1 MTTPIPTK
9 YAALPNNIIYCPRS
23 GLPLAK
29 VEALCSH
36 GWPVI
41 NQLSSVTTGLLHP
54 VYAMPLE
61 KLIVKLKG
69 ELAAAEQI
77 AWCSIDADQ
86 REIQLTMSAIM
97 YSIDAIWQPAQEA
110 THLWKRLV
118 PSLPMWPVAVAS
130 GGRLLRLASWYH
142 YATSKRLH
150 FPSYRISQDVKNL
163 HWENFSAWLD
173 SAYEIKEE
181 WEKGRDNLQHAEEVK
196 ARTDALLT
204 VRADAVYK
212 RIDLNKVWN
221 WIDIQMRLDAKY
233 PAGRRETFKTIFM
246 TGDMHPEDWNTDDV
260 EDGQMAIL
268 ETCDVGN
275 EIMFFIRTR
284 LNNIH
289 AIIRDFYSSF
299 TLVRSVAR
307 EGSAT
312 LDSVSQLEQ
321 DRTTEFFGGFDKRAE
336 SLDAMPAE
344 PQREHFASPAKY
356 LQAAAQWRILK
367 KRYDH
372 VKQAAP
378 VASIVSPAAAKAVM
392 DSLDPLEGL

>member
-1 MTTPIPTK
+1 MTTPITPKPTL
-9 YAALPNNIIYCPRS
+9 ANNIIYCPRS
-23 GLPLAK
+23 GVPLAK

-41 NQLSSVTTGLLHP
+41 NQLASVTTGLLHP
-54 VYAMPLE
+54 VYAMPLD
-61 KLIVKLKG
+61 KLILKLKN

-97 YSIDAIWQPAQEA
+97 YSIDAIWQPSVEA
-110 THLWKRLV
+110 GHLWKKLL

-150 FPSYRISQDVKNL
+150 FPTYRISVDNKNT
-163 HWENFSAWLD
+163 HWENLSAWLD
-173 SAYEIKEE
+173 DAYEIKEE

-221 WIDIQMRLDAKY
+221 WIEIQMRLDAKY

-246 TGDMHPEDWNTDDV
+246 TADMHPEDWNTDDV
-260 EDGQMAIL
+260 EDVQMAIL

-284 LNNIH
+284 LNSIH

-299 TLVRSVAR
+299 TLVRSVAK
-307 EGSAT
+307 EGSAA

-336 SLDAMPAE
+336 SLDAMPEE
-344 PQREHFASPAKY
+344 PKREHFASPAKY

-372 VKQAAP
+372 VKQAA
-378 VASIVSPAAAKAVM
+378 VQPAAQAVKTI
-392 DSLDPLEGL
+392 DPLEGL

>member
-1 MTTPIPTK
+1 MTNSNTTK
-9 YAALPNNIIYCPRS
+9 AALPNNVIYCPRS
-23 GLPLAK
+23 GVPLAK

-41 NQLSSVTTGLLHP
+41 NQLASVTTGLLHP
-54 VYAMPLE
+54 VYAMPLD
-61 KLIVKLKG
+61 KLIIKLKN

-86 REIQLTMSAIM
+86 RELQLTMSAIM
-97 YSIDAIWQPAQEA
+97 YSIDAVWQPAVEA
-110 THLWKRLV
+110 THLWNKLV
-118 PSLPMWPVAVAS
+118 PALPMWPVVVAS

-142 YATSKRLH
+142 YATSKRLR
-150 FPSYRISQDVKNL
+150 FPLYRISHDNKNT
-163 HWENFSAWLD
+163 HWENFSTWLD
-173 SAYEIKEE
+173 DSYEIKEE

-221 WIDIQMRLDAKY
+221 WIDIQMRLNAKY
-233 PAGRRETFKTIFM
+233 PVGRRETFKTIFM
-246 TGDMHPEDWNTDDV
+246 TADMHPEDWNTDDV
-260 EDGQMAIL
+260 EDVQMAIL
-268 ETCDVGN
+268 ETCDIGN

-299 TLVRSVAR
+299 TLIRSVAK

-336 SLDAMPAE
+336 SLDAMPPE
-344 PQREHFASPAKY
+344 PQREHFATPAKY

-372 VKQAAP
+372 VKQAAATP
-378 VASIVSPAAAKAVM
+378 VATAVKQAA
-392 DSLDPLEGL
+392 DPLEGL